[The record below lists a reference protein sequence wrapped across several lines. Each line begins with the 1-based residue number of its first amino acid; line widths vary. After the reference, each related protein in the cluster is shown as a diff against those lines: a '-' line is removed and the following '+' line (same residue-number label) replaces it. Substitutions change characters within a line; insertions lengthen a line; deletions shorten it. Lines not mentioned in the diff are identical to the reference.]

1 MGRRYAPTATTDIT
15 LTLARLT
22 ATTDLTGSRVVCSSA
37 PGHGMAGDGR
47 GVGVVG
53 GVVAMAMGVAAL
65 VTAVAALVTAVA
77 AMVMVADSLVDAA
90 SSVDGDSRVV
100 PRAASTGRLAEAF
113 MAELWRTAVE
123 GSTVAAGST
132 VVVDTAVVDTGNRG
146 GAGVF

>member
-1 MGRRYAPTATTDIT
+1 MG
-15 LTLARLT
+15 
-22 ATTDLTGSRVVCSSA
+22 
-37 PGHGMAGDGR
+37 
-47 GVGVVG
+47 
-53 GVVAMAMGVAAL
+53 
-65 VTAVAALVTAVA
+65 VAALVTAVA

-123 GSTVAAGST
+123 GSTVAAASTVAKGST